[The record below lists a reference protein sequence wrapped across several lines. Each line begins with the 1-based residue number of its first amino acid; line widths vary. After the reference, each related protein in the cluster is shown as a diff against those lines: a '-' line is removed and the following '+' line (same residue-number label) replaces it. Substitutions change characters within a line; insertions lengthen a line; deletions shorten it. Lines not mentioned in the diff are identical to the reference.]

1 MDNIRILIV
10 EDQLLVAESIAAI
23 LSERHLEIAGIVSTG
38 EEAIKAV
45 AESPPD
51 LILMDIKLGGKKDG
65 IATAEHILRKENI
78 PIIYLSDYSDEST
91 FLRAKP
97 TLPANYLTKP
107 FRAADLIRAID
118 IAFTNAQAIKQQTAS
133 GMPQH
138 VFVRTDTQ
146 RFSKLYPESILY
158 LEADRAY
165 CKVVTEDR
173 VYTLSTSMN
182 HVHTQLA
189 SPEFIKASRSF
200 VVNISQVTA
209 VEGNLL
215 IVGKY
220 RVQLSREFRSQVLN
234 KLKFVR

>member
-10 EDQLLVAESIAAI
+10 EDQLLVAESIAAM
-23 LSERHLEIAGIVSTG
+23 LSDHNLEVAGMVSTG

-65 IATAEHILRKENI
+65 VATAEAILRKEDI
-78 PIIYLSDYSDEST
+78 PVIYLTDHADQAT
-91 FLRAKP
+91 VNRAKQ

-107 FRAADLIRAID
+107 FREADLIRAID
-118 IAFTNAQAIKQQTAS
+118 IAFTNAQALRKQSAT
-133 GMPQH
+133 GLPQH
-138 VFVRTDTQ
+138 VFVRTDPQ
-146 RFSKLYPESILY
+146 RFSKVYPENILY

-165 CKVVTEDR
+165 CKVVTDER

-182 HVHTQLA
+182 HVHAQLA
-189 SPEFIKASRSF
+189 SPEFVKASRSF

-215 IVGKY
+215 VIGRY
-220 RVQLSREFRSQVLN
+220 RVQLSREFRAQVLS